1 MALRIEEMNS
11 PLLHPLD
18 NEALMKR
25 VDLMAVN
32 AKFEAAR
39 MGEEGAIWAVTIER
53 LKRLV
58 LNSLA
63 GSGKNNPPIRRD

>member
-1 MALRIEEMNS
+1 MALRTEEITPS
-11 PLLHPLD
+11 IAHPLD
-18 NEALMKR
+18 NEILMKR

-32 AKFEAAR
+32 GKFEAAR
-39 MGEEGAIWAVTIER
+39 TGAEGAIWAITIER

-63 GSGKNNPPIRRD
+63 GSGRNSRPVRED

>member
-1 MALRIEEMNS
+1 MPPI
-11 PLLHPLD
+11 PHPLE
-18 NEALMKR
+18 NEVLMKR

-39 MGEEGAIWAVTIER
+39 TGEEGAIWAITIER
-53 LKRLV
+53 WKRLV

-63 GSGKNNPPIRRD
+63 GSGKNNRSIRED